1 MEQRLRVFVDF
12 WNFQLN
18 WNERTGKKPPDW
30 TRIPL
35 ALSQKTRQLME
46 EIGSTDT
53 LAFHETRVYASC
65 DPANPKD
72 SKLRGWLNT
81 FLDRQPSYRV
91 FIRERKSHL
100 RPVHCSACGTEIAD
114 CPQCTKPFRQG
125 TEKGVDTA
133 IVTDLLS
140 LAWEHAYDIA
150 VLVSS
155 DADFVP
161 AVERL
166 QEKGFKVVNATW
178 QGHGHQLARVC
189 WASFEI
195 DHLIPQLVR

>member
-1 MEQRLRVFVDF
+1 MPHATLPAPKIASF
-12 WNFQLN
+12 
-18 WNERTGKKPPDW
+18 G
-30 TRIPL
+30 
-35 ALSQKTRQLME
+35 A
-46 EIGSTDT
+46 GSIT
-53 LAFHETRVYASC
+53 S
-65 DPANPKD
+65 
-72 SKLRGWLNT
+72 
-81 FLDRQPSYRV
+81 
-91 FIRERKSHL
+91 
-100 RPVHCSACGTEIAD
+100 
-114 CPQCTKPFRQG
+114 FRQG

-140 LAWEHAYDIA
+140 LAWERAYDIA

-195 DHLIPQLVR
+195 DHLIPQLTRVM

>member
-1 MEQRLRVFVDF
+1 MRPECMPHATLPAPKIASF
-12 WNFQLN
+12 
-18 WNERTGKKPPDW
+18 G
-30 TRIPL
+30 
-35 ALSQKTRQLME
+35 A
-46 EIGSTDT
+46 GSIT
-53 LAFHETRVYASC
+53 S
-65 DPANPKD
+65 
-72 SKLRGWLNT
+72 
-81 FLDRQPSYRV
+81 
-91 FIRERKSHL
+91 
-100 RPVHCSACGTEIAD
+100 
-114 CPQCTKPFRQG
+114 FRQG

-140 LAWEHAYDIA
+140 LAWERAYDIA

-195 DHLIPQLVR
+195 DHLIPQLTRVM